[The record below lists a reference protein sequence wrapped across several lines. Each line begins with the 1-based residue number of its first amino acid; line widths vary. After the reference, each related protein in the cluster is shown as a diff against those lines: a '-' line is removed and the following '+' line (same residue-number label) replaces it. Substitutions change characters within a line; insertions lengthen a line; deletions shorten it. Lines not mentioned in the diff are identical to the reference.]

1 MQMFL
6 SSSGHNEPIGRIE
19 PFGDIESFDD
29 IESIG
34 HIEPYGH
41 IEPVEMS
48 TLKTENYV
56 FFTTRMRPVEKA
68 G

>member
-34 HIEPYGH
+34 HIEP
-41 IEPVEMS
+41 VEMS

-56 FFTTRMRPVEKA
+56 FFTT
-68 G
+68 